1 MTFRWSGSATRRRDW
16 SPRAAPVAYTD
27 PGRYGVLDDYWARD
41 GDIVVVT
48 HDHHYDPDG
57 IRSVARE
64 DATLVIYDAVDS
76 AGIDRDV
83 ESIDS
88 LADDYDV
95 IRVDDEAR
103 VDVATPAGEV
113 AVWSVAAYNDPEGPN
128 AGPDGSVIHPPGFG
142 CGFLLGLGDRT
153 VFWPGDSDAF
163 DGFAELD
170 VSIFLANIG
179 GGGGLFLT
187 ATPPQNWPRRWTP
200 TSSSRSTTTP
210 LSSWKPTARRSRATW
225 PPARSRS
232 RSTRARRISSAAR
245 GDRVGDDPRRG
256 YSSSTVV
263 ARSAPP
269 RVPRLGR

>member
-1 MTFRWSGSATRRRDW
+1 MRSDTEPIATLKNIAAEYLCMTVRYDDFSVEWLGYATARLE
-16 SPRAAPVAYTD
+16 PEGGPVAYTD

-103 VDVATPAGEV
+103 VDVATPPARSPSGR
-113 AVWSVAAYNDPEGPN
+113 S
-128 AGPDGSVIHPPGFG
+128 
-142 CGFLLGLGDRT
+142 
-153 VFWPGDSDAF
+153 
-163 DGFAELD
+163 
-170 VSIFLANIG
+170 
-179 GGGGLFLT
+179 
-187 ATPPQNWPRRWTP
+187 PR
-200 TSSSRSTTTP
+200 TTTP
-210 LSSWKPTARRSRATW
+210 RGPTPGRTAR
-225 PPARSRS
+225 
-232 RSTRARRISSAAR
+232 
-245 GDRVGDDPRRG
+245 
-256 YSSSTVV
+256 
-263 ARSAPP
+263 
-269 RVPRLGR
+269 